1 MSMLFN
7 STTTHEDRIG
17 RTIIMFSNKII
28 DQQCI
33 VRIVAES
40 GSEIIAKS
48 ALQKERHAT
57 IAGY

>member
-17 RTIIMFSNKII
+17 RTIIMFQNKII
-28 DQQCI
+28 DQHCV

-40 GSEIIAKS
+40 GSQIIAKS
-48 ALQKERHAT
+48 ALQRERHAT